1 MLPIVYINL
10 DRDVHR
16 RERME
21 ALLGALPFPYR
32 RLPGVLWRELDAA
45 QRSHLYSPDVNARQF
60 FRPLVDG
67 EKGCY
72 ASHLR
77 ACEYLLDSGRPA
89 MVVLEDDVALDDGFA
104 DVVHAIATISPDR
117 WDIIK
122 LYSRNDERPRDHCP
136 LTLRH
141 RLVSYQRVPSMNNGY
156 VLSRSGAVKL
166 LAGRRPFGRPVDVD
180 VRYWW
185 ECDLRVLGVVPSVVG
200 MGAASEASSIWRE
213 ARPRRTWSERWR
225 RWVLQVDYSIR
236 NARYRARQV
245 TPGSCLPPS

>member
-21 ALLGALPFPYR
+21 ALLASLPFPYH
-32 RLPGVLWRELDAA
+32 RLPGVLWRELDVL
-45 QRSHLYSPDVNARQF
+45 QQTRLYSPDLNTRQF
-60 FRPLVDG
+60 FRALVDG

-77 ACEYLLDSGRPA
+77 ACEYLLASDSPA
-89 MVVLEDDVALDDGFA
+89 MVVLEDDVAFDDGFA
-104 DVVHAIATISPDR
+104 DAVHAIATIPPDR

-122 LYSRNDERPRDHCP
+122 LYSRFDEHPRDHRP
-136 LTLRH
+136 LTPRH
-141 RLVSYQRVPSMNNGY
+141 RLVNYQRVPSMCNGY
-156 VLSRSGAVKL
+156 VLSRSGAAKL

-200 MGAASEASSIWRE
+200 MGEGSEVSSIWQG
-213 ARPRRTWSERWR
+213 ARPRRTWAERWR
-225 RWVLQVDYSIR
+225 RWLLQVDHSIR
-236 NARYRARQV
+236 NVWYRPRQV
-245 TPGSCLPPS
+245 SPGACLRSS